1 MLFQFLA
8 SVYLFD
14 KRIPGF
20 KKIIITTNHL
30 NLGVFFL
37 NKKLAHR

>member
-8 SVYLFD
+8 YLFD

-20 KKIIITTNHL
+20 KKIIIITNLL
-30 NLGVFFL
+30 NPGVLFL